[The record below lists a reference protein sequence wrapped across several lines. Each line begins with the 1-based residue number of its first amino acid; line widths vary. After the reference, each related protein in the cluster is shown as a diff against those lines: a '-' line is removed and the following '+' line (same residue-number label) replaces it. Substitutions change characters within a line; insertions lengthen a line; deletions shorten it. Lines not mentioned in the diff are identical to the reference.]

1 MPFLIRQI
9 LITLLRKFVHL
20 QSFTLS
26 LVCRINQV
34 LLAFQRFL
42 SPPRHRTAK
51 DYSRGTSTLFYGS
64 SNDYSQLSNVN
75 TSTLTIIHPSYD
87 VLVSKNE
94 PFCLFSAVQ
103 IQYQSYHRD
112 LRNLQVSLEVY
123 LIFRES
129 SNLRMEE
136 NQMNLLTPTTSWCQL
151 SCYTRWSF
159 KSSA

>member
-94 PFCLFSAVQ
+94 PFCLFSAVSVLPQ
-103 IQYQSYHRD
+103 GSSGPPGLIGSLPD
-112 LRNLQVSLEVY
+112 LQGDL
-123 LIFRES
+123 
-129 SNLRMEE
+129 
-136 NQMNLLTPTTSWCQL
+136 
-151 SCYTRWSF
+151 
-159 KSSA
+159 KSSDGGKPNEPLNAHNFLVSTLMLYEVKL